1 MTLILVRVSR
11 KWTSPKGDSP
21 PSGYPATATAT
32 TQCRMQPMLAIS
44 GVLNHWQDGRY
55 GSALNP

>member
-1 MTLILVRVSR
+1 MDVSEGR
-11 KWTSPKGDSP
+11 LTALWLPGDGDRP
-21 PSGYPATATAT
+21 